1 MIKGIGGAFATRV
14 LRYRERL
21 GGFQHQTQLMEVYG
35 LDSIKYNEIKD
46 QISMSSIPLKVVNIN
61 TAVFNDLKSNPYLSS
76 YKQIDAI
83 IQYRKQHGN
92 YDGPSD
98 LNKVLILNQDVID
111 KMIPYLSF

>member
-92 YDGPSD
+92 YAGPSD